1 MTGEWTAPEDLDGPD
16 PSAPDPSAPDPSAPD
31 PSAPEPGDH
40 ASGHPDSRPASG
52 PTTDRLPV
60 ADGLPRPPI
69 TERRPSAP
77 NWNRITAWEVVG
89 YTVAIVFLA
98 AVALGV
104 FDIMLPWTA
113 S

>member
-1 MTGEWTAPEDLDGPD
+1 MTGEWTSPEDVRPPD
-16 PSAPDPSAPDPSAPD
+16 PSAPDLSTLDP
-31 PSAPEPGDH
+31 G
-40 ASGHPDSRPASG
+40 PASG

-60 ADGLPRPPI
+60 PDGLPRPPI
-69 TERRPSAP
+69 TERRPSVP

>member
-1 MTGEWTAPEDLDGPD
+1 MTGEWTAPEDV
-16 PSAPDPSAPDPSAPD
+16 A
-31 PSAPEPGDH
+31 APEPGPPDPGDH
-40 ASGHPDSRPASG
+40 VSVHPHSG
-52 PTTDRLPV
+52 PADPGPANDPTTGRLPV
-60 ADGLPRPPI
+60 PDGLPRPPI

>member
-1 MTGEWTAPEDLDGPD
+1 MTGEWTAPEDFDGRD
-16 PSAPDPSAPDPSAPD
+16 PGVPAPGDLA
-31 PSAPEPGDH
+31 PGDH
-40 ASGHPDSRPASG
+40 TPVRSDADRASGS
-52 PTTDRLPV
+52 TTDRLPA